1 MFGHYD
7 SILTTFTGKLTK
19 QTRLSKLSILYA
31 DRKWKFDFT
40 RPCYGLIIISLYM
53 VRGVLFL
60 WGRQGQQNHI
70 EVQSVGFLSSAN

>member
-1 MFGHYD
+1 MFGHYN
-7 SILTTFTGKLTK
+7 SILATFAGKLTK

-31 DRKWKFDFT
+31 DRKWKLDFT

-53 VRGVLFL
+53 VCRVLFL
-60 WGRQGQQNHI
+60 WDKQGQQKHI